1 MEQQLSKDKKR
12 KSTWPSTGPE
22 SGVKM
27 DFTAMVGEGFTR
39 GDVAGG
45 LLGLKIV
52 TQSLT

>member
-1 MEQQLSKDKKR
+1 MEQQLSKDKK
-12 KSTWPSTGPE
+12 KGTWPSTGPE

-27 DFTAMVGEGFTR
+27 DFTALVGEGFTR